1 MTARRSPRGTRWSL
15 AALILLGYATVAVFL
30 GAATASA
37 HAVLVGSDPAYGA
50 MVDHA
55 PDRVS
60 ITFDEPVT
68 AAPNAVT
75 VTDRDGERVDTGN
88 AETSNGG
95 RTIALRLRSGT
106 PEGTYLLGWSLLSAD
121 GHVVA
126 GSIVFGIGVPP
137 DLTVTAAHPDPL
149 IAMLDTVVRLLT
161 AVGYLGIVLAVGIP
175 LAARVIWPE
184 ALRTRAIT
192 QLIRVGAAAMAI
204 AAFLTFAATPGRLA
218 GAAGW
223 GDAKVWVQSS
233 TSLLGASALVRVVAA
248 IALGWAATA
257 GGVAVRQDG
266 TVRHRAGVGGVDVGR
281 EVSLEPTIPRPRGA
295 FGVGGELLSGLS
307 MGATAVRRDMAAV
320 VAGAAVVLGV
330 AVSGHA
336 VTGEYRWAAVISTV
350 LHVLAMAVWVGGVI
364 LVGLAW
370 RTARRAEVVAR
381 FGPVA
386 GGAVTV
392 LVLSG
397 LVQSWRAVSPVAA
410 LWDTSWGRLLLVKL
424 ALVVLAVG
432 VALVVRAAATRGVGG
447 FVAARAPSVRRG
459 MIGWRSGWLVRAE
472 IGVQVAVL
480 VVTALLT
487 GVAPARDT
495 YDPAVTLEASVGPL
509 RARVSVDGTHAGRQ
523 EFTVRLR
530 DSAGT
535 PVGALGVGGRLERV
549 DGGVGPVEVVFRR
562 VEPVEIG
569 PDYFV
574 SRAVPVTM
582 AGEWRLRL
590 TVVADRT
597 NGYAATVPYRV
608 W

>member
-1 MTARRSPRGTRWSL
+1 MTARRSPRGTRRSL
-15 AALILLGYATVAVFL
+15 AALILLLGYAAAAIFL

-37 HAVLVGSDPAYGA
+37 HAVLVSSDPAYGA

-55 PDRVS
+55 QDRVS

-75 VTDRDGERVDTGN
+75 VTDRDGGRVDTGN

-95 RTIALRLRSGT
+95 RTIALPLRSGT
-106 PEGTYLLGWSLLSAD
+106 ANGTYLLGWSLLSAD

-137 DLTVTAAHPDPL
+137 DLTVTAAHLDPL

-175 LAARVIWPE
+175 LAVRLIWPE
-184 ALRTRAIT
+184 ASRARAIT
-192 QLIRVGAAAMAI
+192 QVIRVGAAATAI

-223 GDAKVWVQSS
+223 GNAQVWVQSAA
-233 TSLLGASALVRVVAA
+233 SLLGASALVRVVAA
-248 IALGWAATA
+248 TVLGWAATA
-257 GGVAVRQDG
+257 GRV
-266 TVRHRAGVGGVDVGR
+266 
-281 EVSLEPTIPRPRGA
+281 
-295 FGVGGELLSGLS
+295 
-307 MGATAVRRDMAAV
+307 TAVRRDMTAGAA
-320 VAGAAVVLGV
+320 AAAVVLAV

-336 VTGEYRWAAVISTV
+336 VTGEYRWAAVSSTV
-350 LHVLAMAVWVGGVI
+350 LHVVAMAVWVGGVI

-370 RTARRAEVVAR
+370 RTTRRAEVVAR

-424 ALVVLAVG
+424 VLAALAVG
-432 VALVVRAAATRGVGG
+432 VALVVRTAGTGGVVLAG
-447 FVAARAPSVRRG
+447 ASSARRWT
-459 MIGWRSGWLVRAE
+459 IGRRSGRSVWAE
-472 IGVQVAVL
+472 IGLQVAVL

-495 YDPAVTLEASVGPL
+495 YDPAATLEASVGPL
-509 RARVSVDGTHAGRQ
+509 RAQVHVDGTHAGRQ

-530 DSAGT
+530 DSSGM
-535 PVGALGVGGRLERV
+535 PVGALEVTGRLERV
-549 DGGVGPVEVVFRR
+549 EGGTGPVEVVFRR
-562 VEPVEIG
+562 VEPVELG

-574 SRAVPVTM
+574 SRAVPVPV
-582 AGEWRLRL
+582 AGEWRLWL

-597 NGYAATVPYRV
+597 KGYAATVPYRV